1 MGPKG
6 MVPNAEVD
14 LGGFLLPWTFVAG
27 IIGFV
32 AAWVITAVMELFR
45 LTRYVWHLPLFFAG
59 AAMVIAGLLALLF

>member
-1 MGPKG
+1 
-6 MVPNAEVD
+6 MVPNTEID

-32 AAWVITAVMELFR
+32 AAWVITAAMESFR

-59 AAMVIAGLLALLF
+59 VAMLIAGLLALLF

>member
-1 MGPKG
+1 
-6 MVPNAEVD
+6 MVPNTEID

-32 AAWVITAVMELFR
+32 AAWVITAAMESFR

-59 AAMVIAGLLALLF
+59 AAMLIAGLLALLF